1 MIQSIDLPKLRNA
14 EYLQF
19 QKDIVAIVERNNPT
33 TLKVT
38 TKLNDLKTKTTELDI
53 LFKKILASEN
63 TQILVDLDARRDN
76 AINGISYIALGY
88 TYHFDATFKIAGQKI
103 TDNLAIYGG
112 GIARLNYQAETATIT
127 NIITDWE
134 TKPDLIAALTKL
146 NLTAWKNELKLANT
160 EFSTKYLDRTQE
172 YGNATPENLK
182 TKREETNTVYYALRD
197 RINASHILV
206 ETPTSPYQAVINQ
219 LNAVLEQ
226 YNTLLKNRATEVV
239 VEIPPTN

>member
-76 AINGISYIALGY
+76 AINGIS
-88 TYHFDATFKIAGQKI
+88 
-103 TDNLAIYGG
+103 
-112 GIARLNYQAETATIT
+112 
-127 NIITDWE
+127 
-134 TKPDLIAALTKL
+134 
-146 NLTAWKNELKLANT
+146 
-160 EFSTKYLDRTQE
+160 
-172 YGNATPENLK
+172 
-182 TKREETNTVYYALRD
+182 
-197 RINASHILV
+197 
-206 ETPTSPYQAVINQ
+206 
-219 LNAVLEQ
+219 
-226 YNTLLKNRATEVV
+226 
-239 VEIPPTN
+239 